1 MTMSPTDAQYLAALR
16 KRYAHAS
23 KKERGKILDEYVETT
38 HCHRKHAIAV
48 LRGKRSRAGGT
59 HHRTRPRQYT
69 AEDARALEKL
79 SELFEG
85 INAKLLRVAMD
96 NELQQ
101 LYERGFLKISRACY
115 QRLQRI
121 SPATIDRLRQRYGRG
136 LPPRVKRGHTK
147 PGTLLKS
154 QIRVRTWA
162 EWDEDRPGFTEMD
175 LVAHDGGDASGDFA
189 HTLDFTDIKT
199 GWTECAAARNKAQIH
214 VFAALKQVRA
224 RLPFPLLGID
234 SDNGSEF
241 INDELLRYANQE
253 HLTFTRSRP
262 GRKNDGAHVEQKNWS
277 VVRRYVGDLRYDT
290 PAQVTL
296 LNQLYEVLH
305 LYVNFFL
312 PVVKLKEKV
321 RQGNKVTKKYDVPQ
335 TPYQRVLAS
344 SDVSTKVKAKLRAQ
358 YATLNVV
365 QLHTHIE
372 QLVKRLWASGRRVA

>member
-1 MTMSPTDAQYLAALR
+1 MSPTDAKYLAALK
-16 KRYAHAS
+16 KRYAKAS
-23 KKERGKILDEYVETT
+23 KKERGQILDEYTQTT
-38 HCHRKHAIAV
+38 QCHRKHAIAV
-48 LRGKRSRAGGT
+48 LRGKRVRACLP
-59 HHRTRPRQYT
+59 HQRTRPSLYT

-79 SELFEG
+79 SDLFDG
-85 INAKLLRVAMD
+85 INSKLLRVALD
-96 NELQQ
+96 NELKH
-101 LYERGFLKISRACY
+101 LYDNGFLVISRVCYERLKH
-115 QRLQRI
+115 I
-121 SPATIDRLRQRYGRG
+121 SPATIDRLRNRYGRG

-175 LVAHDGGDASGDFA
+175 LVAHDGGDGSGDFA
-189 HTLDFTDIKT
+189 HTLNFTDIKT

-214 VFAALKQVRA
+214 VFAALKHVRA

-241 INDELLRYANQE
+241 INDELLRYAEQE
-253 HLTFTRSRP
+253 QLTFTRSRP

-290 PAQVTL
+290 PKQVAL

-305 LYVNFFL
+305 LYTNFFM

-321 RQGNKVTKKYDVPQ
+321 RHGSKVTKKYDAPQ

-344 SDVSTKVKAKLRAQ
+344 PDVSAKIKATLRAQ
-358 YATLNVV
+358 YAQLDVV
-365 QLHTHIE
+365 GLHQQIE
-372 QLVKRLWASGRRVA
+372 GLVKQLWASGRRLA